1 MKTNMDNTAD
11 NSAAESA
18 TQSAAQA
25 PAADPELART
35 LVFPLYADRTL
46 ETGERLCDHAQAMA
60 AIVAAVRPDQ
70 DLLTAAHLFAVHDVV
85 RDADRWLRSHFGGS
99 VAQLVAD
106 LRQLRH
112 LSDTVR
118 TRMRAGGQNSAAAP
132 EGQDEALR
140 RMLLAMVNDLRVVLL
155 RLASRL
161 QTLRYLA
168 AHRKTGVEVYA
179 RETRTLYAPLANRLG
194 IWQFKWELED
204 LALRFLEP
212 QVYQRVARLLEEK
225 RGQREGRV
233 ESAVAGLEAALR
245 TAGISA
251 TVSGRPKHIASIAA
265 KMSAKDLE
273 FERVFDQRALRVVVE
288 RVSDCYEVL
297 DLVHQRW
304 QPLEGEYDDYI
315 AKPKANGYQSLH
327 TVVEDADGKP
337 LEIQIR
343 TRAMHEQ
350 AELGVAAHW
359 RYKEAVGDDRAESE
373 KIAWLRR
380 LLDWQREVD
389 PGDRPET
396 ADRVYALTPQGRV
409 VELPQ
414 GATAI
419 DFAYHVHTDL
429 GHRCRGARVNGALV
443 SLNTPL
449 RTGQTVEIMSARSG
463 GPSRDWLNPEL
474 GFLAGARA
482 RAKVR
487 QWFNAQEHEQ
497 SVAAGRELIAR
508 ELQRLGRTAVS
519 HEDLAH
525 RLGFASAEDL
535 CAAATKDDFSLR
547 SVEHALS
554 GPAAVVEE
562 PPMLLDKP
570 RHAASGGR
578 GSVLVVGVDSL
589 LTSLARCCRPIPPDP
604 IIGFVTRGRGI
615 SVHRAGCANARGLME
630 RQPERLIEVQWEGS
644 AARDAASYP
653 VEVLVLANDRQG
665 LLRDISEVFAREKL
679 NVIGV
684 NTHSQRDQAQMSFT
698 IEVPDGAA
706 LRRSLAQLAEVKGV
720 MIARRK

>member
-1 MKTNMDNTAD
+1 M
-11 NSAAESA
+11 NSSLAPGPE
-18 TQSAAQA
+18 TGVPVDPDQA
-25 PAADPELART
+25 RS

-46 ETGERLCDHAQAMA
+46 DTGESLCDHAQAMA
-60 AIVAAVRPDQ
+60 QIVGAVRPDQ
-70 DLLTAAHLFAVHDVV
+70 DLLAAAYLFAVHDVV
-85 RDADRWLRSHFGGS
+85 RDADRWLRSHFGAR

-112 LSDTVR
+112 LSDSMR
-118 TRMRAGGQNSAAAP
+118 TRMRANAPAHAAAP
-132 EGQDEALR
+132 DGQDEALR
-140 RMLLAMVNDLRVVLL
+140 RMLLAMVNDMRVVLL

-168 AHRKTGVEVYA
+168 AHRKTGVESYA

-204 LALRFLEP
+204 LSLRFLDP
-212 QVYQRVARLLEEK
+212 DVYKRIARQLEEK
-225 RGQREGRV
+225 RGQREERIAA
-233 ESAVAGLEAALR
+233 AVAGLEQTLKEAHIAA
-245 TAGISA
+245 A
-251 TVSGRPKHIASIAA
+251 VSGRPKHIASIAA
-265 KMSAKDLE
+265 KMDAKDLE
-273 FERVFDQRALRVVVE
+273 FDRVFDQRALRVVVE
-288 RVSDCYEVL
+288 RVAECYEAL
-297 DLVHQRW
+297 ALVHQRW
-304 QPLEGEYDDYI
+304 RPIEGEYDDYI

-327 TVVEDADGKP
+327 TVVEDADGRP

-359 RYKEAVGDDRAESE
+359 RYKEASGDDKSETE

-380 LLDWQREVD
+380 LLDWQREVE
-389 PGDRPET
+389 PGDRPEA

-419 DFAYHVHTDL
+419 DFAYHIHTEL

-449 RTGQTVEIMSARSG
+449 RTGQTVEIMSTRSG

-474 GFLAGARA
+474 GFLSSARS

-487 QWFNAQEHEQ
+487 QWFHAQEYEQ
-497 SVAAGRELIAR
+497 SVTAGREIISR
-508 ELQRLGRTAVS
+508 ELQRLGRTAVA

-525 RLGFASAEDL
+525 RLGFASTEEL
-535 CAAATKDDFSLR
+535 CAAATKDEFSLR
-547 SVEHALS
+547 SIEQALAGTS
-554 GPAAVVEE
+554 AVTEE
-562 PPMLLDKP
+562 PNVVLDKP
-570 RHAASGGR
+570 RPAGTGGR

-604 IIGFVTRGRGI
+604 IIGFVTRGKGI
-615 SVHRAGCANARGLME
+615 SVHRAACSNARGLME
-630 RQPERLIEVQWEGS
+630 RQPERLIEVQWEGAERGDRS
-644 AARDAASYP
+644 AYP
-653 VEVLVLANDRQG
+653 VEVLVMAADRQG
-665 LLRDISEVFAREKL
+665 LLRDITEVFAREKL

-684 NTHSQRDQAQMSFT
+684 NTFSQRDQAQMSFT
-698 IEVPDGAA
+698 IEVPDGGA
-706 LRRSLAQLAEVKGV
+706 LRRSLVQLAEVKGV

>member
-1 MKTNMDNTAD
+1 MTTPLAD
-11 NSAAESA
+11 AAP
-18 TQSAAQA
+18 QAAGT
-25 PAADPELART
+25 DPEQARA
-35 LVFPLYADRTL
+35 LVFPLYADRAL
-46 ETGERLCDHAQAMA
+46 ETGELLSEHAQALA
-60 AIVAAVRPDQ
+60 TIVAAVRPDQ
-70 DLLTAAHLFAVHDVV
+70 DLVAAAYLFAVHDVI
-85 RDADRWLRSHFGGS
+85 RDADRWLRNHFGAS
-99 VAQLVAD
+99 VALLVAD

-112 LSDTVR
+112 LSDSVR
-118 TRMRAGGQNSAAAP
+118 NRMRAAGAHPAAAP

-140 RMLLAMVNDLRVVLL
+140 RMLLAMVNDMRVVLL
-155 RLASRL
+155 RLGSRL

-168 AHRKTGVEVYA
+168 ARRVTGVEAYA
-179 RETRTLYAPLANRLG
+179 RETIALYAPLANRLG

-204 LALRFLEP
+204 LALRFIDP
-212 QVYQRVARLLEEK
+212 DAYQRVARLLEEK
-225 RGQREGRV
+225 RGQREERV
-233 ESAVAGLEAALR
+233 LSAVAGLEAALR
-245 TAGISA
+245 AAEIHA
-251 TVSGRPKHIASIAA
+251 VVSGRPKHIASIAA

-273 FERVFDQRALRVVVE
+273 FGQIFDQRALRVVVE
-288 RVSDCYEVL
+288 RISECYEVL
-297 DLVHQRW
+297 DIVHRRW
-304 QPLEGEYDDYI
+304 RPMEGEFDDYI
-315 AKPKANGYQSLH
+315 AKPKTNGYQSLH

-389 PGDRPET
+389 PGDRPEA

-419 DFAYHVHTDL
+419 DFAYHIHTDL

-449 RTGQTVEIMSARSG
+449 RTGQTVEIMSARTG

-482 RAKVR
+482 RTKVR

-497 SVAAGRELIAR
+497 SVAAGRDLITR
-508 ELQRLGRTAVS
+508 ELQRLGRTAVA
-519 HEDLAH
+519 HEDLAR
-525 RLGFASAEDL
+525 RLGFASAEEL
-535 CAAATKDDFSLR
+535 CAAATKDEFSLR
-547 SVEHALS
+547 SIEQVLA
-554 GPAAVVEE
+554 GPVANPTPA
-562 PPMLLDKP
+562 PITLDKP
-570 RHAASGGR
+570 RPAASGGR

-589 LTSLARCCRPIPPDP
+589 LTSLARCCRPIPPDT

-615 SVHRAGCANARGLME
+615 SVHRGNCANARGLME
-630 RQPERLIEVQWEGS
+630 RQPERLIEVEWEAGS
-644 AARDAASYP
+644 GRTASSYP
-653 VEVLVLANDRQG
+653 VEVLVLATDRQG

-684 NTHSQRDQAQMSFT
+684 NTHSHRDQAEMSFT

-706 LRRSLAQLAEVKGV
+706 LRRSLAQLAEVKGILV
-720 MIARRK
+720 ARRK